1 MSVQL
6 NVPRS
11 GFCTGLKPLQSS
23 SPLGAALT
31 LVLADTLAVVAA
43 WAGMP
48 LVQAMPNS
56 SAIALIMPRSTL
68 DLDLCTCDRSPHRL
82 LLPDTCRYW
91 DKNFIVL
98 CDCDRYRLDQVVP

>member
-11 GFCTGLKPLQSS
+11 GFCTLLKPLQSS

-43 WAGMP
+43 RAGMP
-48 LVQAMPNS
+48 LVQAMPNTSATAVS
-56 SAIALIMPRSTL
+56 SGSRTL
-68 DLDLCTCDRSPHRL
+68 DLDPGTCNRPLNFGSVGLRSVMRQTDL
-82 LLPDTCRYW
+82 
-91 DKNFIVL
+91 
-98 CDCDRYRLDQVVP
+98 